1 MATTPRTGRI
11 ERTVTRI
18 VAAGAVTLVVLAGT
32 LGSTAAQWDDSYIPG
47 EPSSPQLSQGMGSIG
62 SATYSPMEPS
72 YGLIPG
78 EPIIPGEPMAPYGE

>member
-18 VAAGAVTLVVLAGT
+18 VAAGAVALVVLAGT
-32 LGSTAAQWDDSYIPG
+32 LGSTVAQWDDSYIPS
-47 EPSSPQLSQGMGSIG
+47 EPTSPQLSQGMGSIG
-62 SATYSPMEPS
+62 SATSSPMESS

-78 EPIIPGEPMAPYGE
+78 EPMIPSEPLTPYGE

>member
-1 MATTPRTGRI
+1 M
-11 ERTVTRI
+11 
-18 VAAGAVTLVVLAGT
+18 VVLAGT
-32 LGSTAAQWDDSYIPG
+32 LGSTAAQWDETSIPG
-47 EPSSPQLSQGMGSIG
+47 EPYAPQLSQGLDLSA